1 MKKGHIAA
9 AVGCATL
16 MAATAASAAPAPVTG
31 TVPAGHRLVALSYTG
46 AVTAAPKLRGKVAL
60 VPPARTFTLHL
71 IGPTGRYAGP
81 VVVGKAPKNR
91 LVMGVRAGAKLGI
104 IRRVKGVFVA
114 TPPTPCIDRTR
125 TANAKNG
132 VPLGARAL
140 GLARSKA
147 AGLSGPGRDL
157 DRDGVPGAYDIDDD
171 GDLILDNLDRNA
183 AGASISQLPPIP
195 GTGPGPVPG
204 TGPGPV
210 PGAAPGSA
218 EPRIFS
224 NLKLPIE
231 ASLNAN
237 AGITR
242 AEVDTA
248 LRGNSTL
255 AIAVPAGDEV
265 ELDCGALSYCTTG
278 GTGTMLNGGGA
289 FPSSVDADGDGFGT
303 LTKGPTGDV
312 QLKPGATSTQIGSGD
327 AFIWRS
333 TTAGVETTTP
343 GVLNYQFVTTPA
355 ITGYQVNTSP
365 AVGVSYPVAP
375 SDTGTM
381 NNPILVPHSG
391 DVKVTFTLW
400 RPQRAAISAAGE
412 VGDWVDIGG
421 LTYSVDLPNA
431 PSTPG
436 SPGAGGPGLCKAAY
450 LSTTDASL
458 TLGAE
463 GVLDTGRDGVPDPA
477 KTLTYTVDLAG
488 CVASKSGESWD
499 AGETLKVDLQAHT
512 TDGDNAAQAVWIK
525 RDTP

>member
-1 MKKGHIAA
+1 MKKGHIAV

-16 MAATAASAAPAPVTG
+16 IAATAATAAPAPVTG

-46 AVTAAPKLRGKVAL
+46 AVTAAPKLRGKVTL
-60 VPPARTFTLHL
+60 VPPARAFTLHL

-91 LVMGVRAGAKLGI
+91 LVVGVRAGAKLGT
-104 IRRVKGVFVA
+104 IRRVKGAFVA
-114 TPPTPCIDRTR
+114 APPAASIDRAR

-132 VPLGARAL
+132 VPLGAKAL
-140 GLARSKA
+140 GLARAKA
-147 AGLSGPGRDL
+147 AGPSGPGRDL

-195 GTGPGPVPG
+195 GTGPGTVPG
-204 TGPGPV
+204 TTP
-210 PGAAPGSA
+210 ASA

-265 ELDCGALSYCTTG
+265 ELDCGALGYCTTG
-278 GTGTMLNGGGA
+278 GTGTILGGGA
-289 FPSSVDADGDGFGT
+289 FPSTVDADGDGFGT
-303 LTKGPTGDV
+303 LTKGPTGDF
-312 QLKPGATSTQIGSGD
+312 QLKPGAASTQIGSGD

-343 GVLNYQFVTTPA
+343 GVLNFQFITTPA
-355 ITGYQVNTSP
+355 ITGYQVNADA

-375 SDTGTM
+375 SDSGTM

-436 SPGAGGPGLCKAAY
+436 SPGAGGPGLCTAAY

-512 TDGDNAAQAVWIK
+512 TDGDNAAQAVWLK